1 MSTQAPRRTREP
13 GPAGG
18 DIALRQ
24 VSPRARSWLFALVV
38 VLPLGLVGASALL
51 DERQATLG
59 PFAGVALF
67 CLALWA
73 VLARLLQRHRLD
85 ADTSGLEVATTLY
98 TRRHDWDA
106 VDLDRARVVD
116 LDERP
121 EYRPMLKT
129 NGLALPGF
137 RSGWFRLRNGDRA
150 FVATAGGKR
159 LLWLPTRA
167 GHDLVLDADDPQAA
181 LDRLRG
187 MAAAARSR

>member
-1 MSTQAPRRTREP
+1 MRTQAPRTGQERNT
-13 GPAGG
+13 AVG
-18 DIALRQ
+18 DVPLRQ
-24 VSPRARSWLFALVV
+24 VSPRARTWLFMLVV
-38 VLPLGLVGASALL
+38 ALPLGLVGLSALFD
-51 DERQATLG
+51 DEQATLG
-59 PFAGVALF
+59 PFAGAALF
-67 CLALWA
+67 CIALWA
-73 VLARLLQRHRLD
+73 VLARLLHRHRLRAD
-85 ADTSGLEVATTLY
+85 ASGVEVATTLY
-98 TRRHDWDA
+98 TRRHGWDA
-106 VDLDRARVVD
+106 LDLERARIIE

-129 NGLALPGF
+129 NGLSLPGF

-167 GHDLVLDADDPQAA
+167 GHDLVLEADDPQAA